1 MITMSDT
8 FDKTGYYLYSEYI
21 CDEDGLFDAISRI
34 YSQLLRTGLMQVNM
48 QEDKFANLSY
58 SDLVD
63 WNASHLADREL
74 KNHSPGAAIVM
85 PPGFVLTYHDEGDRH
100 AMGWC
105 NTSNNA
111 ADYNSQF
118 DVQGVAGFLH
128 RFTYVR
134 TLVEVYQRLTVPLP
148 RSEDLLEAM
157 FDSEGECE
165 NAETGEWIEY
175 FDRDM
180 IHMRLCEELAKII
193 VGQEIKAVFIAPDEG
208 QTPVMWR
215 YTDLDE
221 CKLKAHKENLE
232 KYAKKRRGE

>member
-1 MITMSDT
+1 MSDT

-74 KNHSPGAAIVM
+74 ENHSPGAAIVM
-85 PPGFVLTYHDEGDRH
+85 PHGFVLTYHDEGDRH

-111 ADYNSQF
+111 SDYDSRF
-118 DVQGVAGFLH
+118 DVQGVTGFLH
-128 RFTYVR
+128 RITDMH
-134 TLVEVYQRLTVPLP
+134 TLIEVYPRLKVPLP
-148 RSEDLLEAM
+148 SSEDLLEAM

-165 NAETGEWIEY
+165 NADGDWIEY

-180 IHMRLCEELAKII
+180 IHMRLCEELAKSI
-193 VGQEIKAVFIAPDEG
+193 VGQEIIVVFIAPAEG

-221 CKLKAHKENLE
+221 RRLKAHKENLE
-232 KYAKKRRGE
+232 KDMKKRRGE